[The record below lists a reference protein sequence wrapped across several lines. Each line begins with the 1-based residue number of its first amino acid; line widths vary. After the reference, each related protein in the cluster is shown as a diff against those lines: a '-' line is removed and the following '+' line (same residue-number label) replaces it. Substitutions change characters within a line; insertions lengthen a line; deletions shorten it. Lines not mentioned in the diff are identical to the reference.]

1 MSGATT
7 VQVLPYTTGSDPFSN
22 GDLQIKA
29 LADRLEQL
37 LPYRV
42 RKNGATNRQSTV
54 VPADDPDLFF
64 PVVANK
70 TYEFEFYLV
79 FTTGSSTID
88 ARVGLTFPAAAVVS
102 WGVLALD
109 PAAVA
114 SSIGNIQA
122 SALHTAGSG
131 TAISVGVSSGS
142 TSVLIKGTIKTGAN
156 AGNVKL
162 QWCQNASTAT
172 DMTLSEGSQVK
183 AEMYP

>member
-7 VQVLPYTTGSDPFSN
+7 VQVLPYTTGSDPVSN

-42 RKNGATNRQSTV
+42 RKNAATSRQSTV
-54 VPADDPDLFF
+54 APSDDPDLFF
-64 PVVANK
+64 PVLANK

-88 ARVGLTFPAAAVVS
+88 AKVALTFPAAALVT

-114 SSIGNIQA
+114 NSIGNVQA
-122 SALHTAGSG
+122 SALHSVASGSN
-131 TAISVGVSSGS
+131 IQVGVSSGS
-142 TSVLIKGTIKTGAN
+142 TSVLIKGTIKNGAN

-162 QWCQNASTAT
+162 QWSQVTSTAT
-172 DMTLSEGSQVK
+172 DMTLSEGSQVE